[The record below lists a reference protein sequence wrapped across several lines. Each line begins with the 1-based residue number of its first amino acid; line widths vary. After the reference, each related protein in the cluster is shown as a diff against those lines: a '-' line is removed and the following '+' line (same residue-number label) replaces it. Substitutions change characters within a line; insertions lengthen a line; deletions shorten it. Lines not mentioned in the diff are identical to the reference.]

1 MMDDDKQVSS
11 NESVKLAELVE
22 ANFTTDFFRAAP
34 QHFASEHGISLEQTP
49 RYTACVVR
57 DPTLA
62 MYNSVLAFGVATPV
76 TEADLDHL
84 ISLYSR
90 EGLSFSL
97 PLSPLAQP
105 PEIASWLEARGFRR
119 ENNSAKLI
127 LSYSNNKTPSV
138 QGDFRIEEVEAGS
151 QYVPRFVQI
160 ACGGL
165 NVATVTWLAATLGR
179 EGWHH
184 YLAFIEDRPV
194 ATGVLYVQNEV
205 GQLGWAATLP
215 EYRRRGAQTA
225 LLAHRIREAAGHGCK
240 LLSGDTGADTVERP
254 NSSYHNMLRLGFR
267 LAYLR
272 PKYVYEAATA
282 ANK

>member
-1 MMDDDKQVSS
+1 MDCSS
-11 NESVKLAELVE
+11 QLLFDESVKRTELIE
-22 ANFTTDFFRAAP
+22 ANFTADFFRAAP
-34 QHFASEHGISLEQTP
+34 QQFASEHGISVEQTP
-49 RYTACVVR
+49 RYTACIVR

-62 MYNSVLAFGVATPV
+62 MYNSVLAFGVTTSV

-105 PEIASWLEARGFRR
+105 PEIASRLEARGLRR

-127 LSYSNNKTPSV
+127 RSYSNDETTSV

-165 NVATVTWLAATLGR
+165 NVATETWLTSTLGR
-179 EGWHH
+179 EDWHH
-184 YLAFIEDRPV
+184 YLAFIEDRPA

-225 LLAHRIREAAGHGCK
+225 LLAHRIGEGMRLGCK
-240 LLSGDTGADTVERP
+240 LLSADTGEDTAEKP
-254 NSSYHNMLRLGFR
+254 NSSYHNLLRAGFEV
-267 LAYLR
+267 AYVR
-272 PKYVYEAATA
+272 PRYVCGVINA